1 LDRWAECL
9 ADPWPEYPRLKG
21 LLATA
26 S

>member
-9 ADPWPEYPRLKG
+9 ADPWAEYPRLKG
-21 LLATA
+21 VLATA